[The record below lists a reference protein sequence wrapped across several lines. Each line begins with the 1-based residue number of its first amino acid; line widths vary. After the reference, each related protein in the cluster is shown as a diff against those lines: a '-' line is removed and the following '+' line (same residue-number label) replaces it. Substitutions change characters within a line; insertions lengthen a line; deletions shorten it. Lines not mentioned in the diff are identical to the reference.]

1 MRVRNTPMTP
11 PAAVLAGLVAGAGI
25 TGIKGAQDELKVRR

>member
-1 MRVRNTPMTP
+1 MRRRNNPMTP
-11 PAAVLAGLVAGAGI
+11 LAAVVAGLVAGAGI